1 MPAPP
6 STALTDTLEAAD
18 EQILRATAWS
28 PAPRRGSG
36 AAWSAWRPRAPG
48 WSCSTSS
55 RRRSSGPSA
64 SCARRRPVEAVSGD
78 VAERADVRRAV
89 ELAVERFGGL
99 DVLAGIAGITEFSS
113 VLELGDE
120 SWRRILDVNLTGMFI
135 ATQEAG
141 RVMAA
146 RGGGAIV
153 LMASTNAFYP
163 EAHTA
168 PYSTRLVGFVRAASL
183 DLGQHGIRINAVN
196 PGIINTRL
204 SKVLIDDPI
213 GGPEYLRR
221 ILLPLGEPADI
232 AAVAFLASR
241 RRRLHDRRGRRR
253 RTRRYS
259 GVVLEVEDI
268 GLGEH
273 GFGPGG
279 PRR

>member
-1 MPAPP
+1 MVPQTRRFEGR
-6 STALTDTLEAAD
+6 TALVTGAAQGIGRGVAERLASEGASLVLLDIEPEALERTVR
-18 EQILRATAWS
+18 ELRAEDW
-28 PAPRRGSG
+28 
-36 AAWSAWRPRAPG
+36 
-48 WSCSTSS
+48 
-55 RRRSSGPSA
+55 
-64 SCARRRPVEAVSGD
+64 PVEAVSGD

-89 ELAVERFGGL
+89 ELAVERFGGH

-168 PYSTRLVGFVRAASL
+168 PYSTSKAGLVGFVRAASL

-204 SKVLIDDPI
+204 SKVLIDDPV
-213 GGPEYLRR
+213 GGPDYLRR
-221 ILLPLGEPADI
+221 IPLRRWGEPADI
-232 AAVAFLASR
+232 AAVVAFLAS
-241 RRRLHDRRGRRR
+241 DDAGYM
-253 RTRRYS
+253 TGEDVTADAGATV

-273 GFGPGG
+273 GSARSAGDG
-279 PRR
+279 